1 MSTQDFPTPSREFRY
16 YGVRPAWQWI
26 DLAEVWRF
34 RELIWMFALRD
45 LKVRYRQT
53 VVGIAW
59 AVLQPLAT
67 MVIFWVLFQLLRG
80 KPTASGLPYAVT
92 SLCGLLPWQF
102 FAASVTNATLSL
114 VENQNLIQKVY
125 FPRVILPVSSMIPAL
140 VDFCFAFVLL
150 IGLMF
155 FYGVTP
161 TWTVVLLP
169 FFLLLGFI
177 TALAVAMWL
186 SALNAIYRDI
196 QYVVPFVMQI
206 GMFISPVVY
215 EMDAAIPQK
224 WQWLYSLN
232 PMVSVLEGFR
242 WTLLGMQP
250 PAVGP
255 MLVSFAGVALVFVS
269 GTFYFRRMERF
280 FSDRI

>member
-1 MSTQDFPTPSREFRY
+1 MSTQDFPAAARDFRY

-53 VVGIAW
+53 IVGIAW

-150 IGLMF
+150 IGLMC
-155 FYGVTP
+155 FYGVAP

-250 PAVGP
+250 PAPGP

>member
-1 MSTQDFPTPSREFRY
+1 M
-16 YGVRPAWQWI
+16 
-26 DLAEVWRF
+26 
-34 RELIWMFALRD
+34 RD

>member
-1 MSTQDFPTPSREFRY
+1 M
-16 YGVRPAWQWI
+16 
-26 DLAEVWRF
+26 
-34 RELIWMFALRD
+34 
-45 LKVRYRQT
+45 
-53 VVGIAW
+53 
-59 AVLQPLAT
+59 LAT
-67 MVIFWVLFQLLRG
+67 FLSALITSIFL
-80 KPTASGLPYAVT
+80 
-92 SLCGLLPWQF
+92 
-102 FAASVTNATLSL
+102 
-114 VENQNLIQKVY
+114 
-125 FPRVILPVSSMIPAL
+125 
-140 VDFCFAFVLL
+140 
-150 IGLMF
+150 
-155 FYGVTP
+155 
-161 TWTVVLLP
+161 

-255 MLVSFAGVALVFVS
+255 MLVSFAGVALVYVS

>member
-1 MSTQDFPTPSREFRY
+1 MSTQDFPAEAREFRY

-114 VENQNLIQKVY
+114 IQNANLIQKVY
-125 FPRVILPVSSMIPAL
+125 FPKVILPVSSMIPAL
-140 VDFCFAFVLL
+140 VDFSFAFVLL

-161 TWTVVLLP
+161 TWAVLLLP

-196 QYVVPFVMQI
+196 QYVVPFVLQI
-206 GMFISPVVY
+206 GMFVSPVVY

-250 PAVGP
+250 PALGP
-255 MLVSFAGVALVFVS
+255 MLVSFAGVAVVFVS

>member
-215 EMDAAIPQK
+215 EMDAAIPQN

-250 PAVGP
+250 PAPGP